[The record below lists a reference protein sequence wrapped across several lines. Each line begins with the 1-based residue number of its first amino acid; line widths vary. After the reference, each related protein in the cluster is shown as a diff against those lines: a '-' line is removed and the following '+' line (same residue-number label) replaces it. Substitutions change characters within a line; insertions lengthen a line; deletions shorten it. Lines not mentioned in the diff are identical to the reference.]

1 MTPPRNPPPA
11 CQEIPGFIVD
21 LFEGSAWLTNDLQ
34 VTTVWA
40 ERGVWATQEEAKKA
54 MMAVMKDLA
63 E

>member
-1 MTPPRNPPPA
+1 MTPPKEPPEG

-21 LFEGSAWLTNDLQ
+21 LFEGSAWLTKDLQ

-54 MMAVMKDLA
+54 MMTVMKDLA